1 MKNLNKVVLLL
12 AITSIT
18 FSCKKNSTEP
28 EEETV
33 EQTTPTDNLTKMGE
47 TYITGANTKAVI
59 YSAKAFETGYNEV
72 FVALYDSTDGTR
84 LSNGHFTVT
93 PMMDMGTMT
102 HSCPVE
108 NTTDSVTT
116 NGYFKS
122 AIVFSMPGTS
132 SQWSLNFTFQNKK
145 NGLTGTGSAG
155 VTVISSS
162 PSRFKSTTVPLDN
175 NDKVF
180 ISLVNLKTPQVGV
193 NDFEITLHKKGA
205 MNSFPAINNYSVEIV
220 PEMPSMGHGS
230 PNNVNP
236 VLTSNGHYAG
246 KVNFTMTGLWRI
258 NVNLYL
264 NGTLISNDQYFE
276 TTLQ

>member
-1 MKNLNKVVLLL
+1 MKNLKKIALLL
-12 AITSIT
+12 AITAVT
-18 FSCKKNSTEP
+18 FSCKKNPTEP
-28 EEETV
+28 DEETI
-33 EQTTPTDNLTKMGE
+33 EQTSPTENLTKIGE

-59 YSAKAFETGYNEV
+59 YSAKTFETGYNEV
-72 FVALYDSTDGTR
+72 YVALFDSTDGSK
-84 LSNGHFTVT
+84 LSNGHFNIL

-108 NTTDSVTT
+108 NTTDSITT

-122 AIVFSMPGTS
+122 AVVFTMPGSS
-132 SQWSLNFTFQNKK
+132 SQWSLNLSFQNTK
-145 NGLTGTGSAG
+145 NGLSGTGSAG

-175 NDKVF
+175 NDKVY
-180 ISLVNLKTPQVGV
+180 ISLVNLKSPQVGV
-193 NDFEITLHKKGA
+193 NDFEITLHKKGS
-205 MNSFPAINNYSVEIV
+205 MTSFPAINNYSVEIV

-236 VLTSNGHYAG
+236 ILTANGHYAG
-246 KVNFTMTGLWRI
+246 KVNFTMTGLWKI
-258 NVNLYL
+258 NINLYL
-264 NGTLISNDQYFE
+264 NGTLISSDQYFE